1 MHKLTS
7 TKRIEMKKLIQRA
20 TSNLNCIVSQKYGIL
35 PNFVEQNTQQVDF

>member
-20 TSNLNCIVSQKYGIL
+20 TSNLNSTVSQKYGVL